1 MCYSDAALNNRR
13 THLVLKR
20 LAKFIKRYGLT
31 IYVFLIAN
39 ISFYDEHVHMT
50 VVRTMYLVN
59 QS

>member
-1 MCYSDAALNNRR
+1 M
-13 THLVLKR
+13 
-20 LAKFIKRYGLT
+20 FIKRFGLT